1 MPTSEVYPRW
11 PIILLRMVTGIIFIT
26 HGVARLYFQSVPS
39 FGQFLS
45 SQGLPLGTALAWVV
59 TLGEIISGSLLVPG
73 LFVRYA
79 ALFHFVVIACGMLL
93 VHGSNGWFVVGHGT
107 NGVEYSVLLLVV
119 LAALMAW
126 HTPKN
131 TRPQYLK

>member
-1 MPTSEVYPRW
+1 
-11 PIILLRMVTGIIFIT
+11 MVTGIIFIT